1 MSWEMVEI
9 SKVANVITGTTPSK
23 SNNEFYEGGDIPFV
37 TPRELGANHPIHKA
51 TTYLTDKGFLK
62 ANVVPKF
69 SILVCCIGSIGK
81 MGIAGREIATNQ
93 QINSV
98 VFDSSLVDYRYG
110 YRALSNVKSTMINS
124 ASSTTIAIL
133 NKSNFERIKIPLPPL
148 PEQQRIANI
157 LDKAEA
163 INQKREQVLAL
174 CDEFLRAT
182 FLDMF
187 GDPVSN
193 PKGWEFKDFAELGEL
208 NRGKS
213 KHRPRNDPK
222 LLGGDYPLIQ
232 TGDVANSKGYITNF
246 TSTYSEFGLKQSKL
260 WSKGTLCITIAANI
274 AKTGILTFDAC
285 FPDSVVGFEANDLV
299 TIEYIQ
305 SWLGFLQKTLEDQA
319 PESAQKNI
327 NLAILK
333 ALSIPTPPIELQQKF
348 SSIVEKINGIKAR
361 IQDAQ
366 ELPLFDALSQQAFKG
381 ELTQ

>member
-1 MSWEMVEI
+1 MKLFLESEFDLVPVMQVLKDATGGNQKVKNSDFLDSGHIAVVDQSSGCLI
-9 SKVANVITGTTPSK
+9 SGYVNDLTLTYKTDSPVII
-23 SNNEFYEGGDIPFV
+23 FGDHTRVIKYVDFPFV
-37 TPRELGANHPIHKA
+37 LGADGTKVLIPKNQNEHDTKFLYYQLKSLRIPSAGYSRHFK
-51 TTYLTDKGFLK
+51 FLK
-62 ANVVPKF
+62 EEK
-69 SILVCCIGSIGK
+69 L
-81 MGIAGREIATNQ
+81 
-93 QINSV
+93 
-98 VFDSSLVDYRYG
+98 
-110 YRALSNVKSTMINS
+110 
-124 ASSTTIAIL
+124 AI
-133 NKSNFERIKIPLPPL
+133 PPL
-148 PEQQRIANI
+148 PEQQRIADI

-163 INQKREQVLAL
+163 ITQKREQALAL
-174 CDEFLRAT
+174 CNEFLRAN
-182 FLDMF
+182 FLDIF

-348 SSIVEKINGIKAR
+348 SEIVEKVNAIKAR
-361 IQDAQ
+361 IQHAQ